1 MNEVIGRIFKFEK
14 HVFARHAD
22 LYGRLATDGQSPKA
36 LMISCADSRI
46 VPELILQAEPGDL
59 FVTRNAGNIVPPFA
73 QANGGVSSAVEYAV
87 LALGVTDIIVCGHS
101 GCGAM
106 EALLRPGA
114 LDEMPN
120 VAAWLRHS
128 HAAQGVVRECYP
140 DLERRRTAARAGA
153 RERRLPARAS
163 AHAPVGRR
171 RHRARADRSARLVR
185 RHPRRLDSRAGWAR
199 GALHGGAGR
208 LRRCRSRSRMQR
220 VSRPTTRSSAAPEVT
235 HAWLQ

>member
-1 MNEVIGRIFKFEK
+1 MNEVIGRVFKFEK

-22 LYGRLATDGQSPKA
+22 LYNRLATNGQNPKA

-73 QANGGVSSAVEYAV
+73 QMNGGVSSAVEYAV

-106 EALLRPGA
+106 EALLKPGA

-128 HAAQGVVRECYP
+128 HAAQGVVKNCYP
-140 DLERRRTAARAGA
+140 DLTEHRDRLRALTLENIVCQLAHLRTHPSVAAAI
-153 RERRLPARAS
+153 
-163 AHAPVGRR
+163 
-171 RHRARADRSARLVR
+171 
-185 RHPRRLDSRAGWAR
+185 AR
-199 GALHGGAGR
+199 GQIALHGWYVDIHSGAILALDERKGHFTPVRDDIPLPVAIPHAAR
-208 LRRCRSRSRMQR
+208 L
-220 VSRPTTRSSAAPEVT
+220 AAHQT
-235 HAWLQ
+235 LDRTA

>member
-1 MNEVIGRIFKFEK
+1 MNEVIGRVFKFEK

-22 LYGRLATDGQSPKA
+22 LYNRLATNGQSPKA

-87 LALGVTDIIVCGHS
+87 VALGVTDIIVCGHS

-106 EALLRPGA
+106 EALTREGS

-128 HAAQGVVRECYP
+128 HAACSVLKHCYA
-140 DLERRRTAARAGA
+140 DLDDK
-153 RERRLPARAS
+153 S
-163 AHAPVGRR
+163 
-171 RHRARADRSARLVR
+171 
-185 RHPRRLDSRAGWAR
+185 
-199 GALHGGAGR
+199 R
-208 LRRCRSRSRMQR
+208 LRALTLEN
-220 VSRPTTRSSAAPEVT
+220 VVA
-235 HAWLQ
+235 

>member
-1 MNEVIGRIFKFEK
+1 MNEVIGRVFKFEK

-22 LYGRLATDGQSPKA
+22 LYGRLATNGQSPKA

-87 LALGVTDIIVCGHS
+87 LALDVTDIIVCGHS

-128 HAAQGVVRECYP
+128 HAAQGVVRNCYS
-140 DLERRRTAARAGA
+140 DLDDKERVRVLSLENIVCQLAHLRTHPSVAAGI
-153 RERRLPARAS
+153 
-163 AHAPVGRR
+163 
-171 RHRARADRSARLVR
+171 
-185 RHPRRLDSRAGWAR
+185 AR
-199 GALHGGAGR
+199 GKIALHGWFVDIHSGSILALDGR
-208 LRRCRSRSRMQR
+208 SGHFAPVRDDAPLPIALPHAARLAASQTLQRS
-220 VSRPTTRSSAAPEVT
+220 A
-235 HAWLQ
+235 

>member
-1 MNEVIGRIFKFEK
+1 MNELIGRIFKFEK

-22 LYGRLATDGQSPKA
+22 LYSRLATNGQSPKA

-106 EALLRPGA
+106 EALTRPGA
-114 LDEMPN
+114 LDDMPN
-120 VAAWLRHS
+120 VAAWLRHA
-128 HAAQGVVRECYP
+128 HAAQDVVRNCYP
-140 DLERRRTAARAGA
+140 DLDD
-153 RERRLPARAS
+153 
-163 AHAPVGRR
+163 
-171 RHRARADRSARLVR
+171 ADRLRVLALENIVCQLGHLRT
-185 RHPRRLDSRAGWAR
+185 HPAVAAGIAR
-199 GALHGGAGR
+199 GKIALHGWFVDIHAGSILALDDQKGRFTLVRDDSPLPIALPHAPR
-208 LRRCRSRSRMQR
+208 LAASETLKRS
-220 VSRPTTRSSAAPEVT
+220 A
-235 HAWLQ
+235 

>member
-1 MNEVIGRIFKFEK
+1 MNAVIGRIFEFEK

-22 LYGRLATDGQSPKA
+22 MYGRLATNGQSPKA

-59 FVTRNAGNIVPPFA
+59 FVTRNAGNIVPPFS
-73 QANGGVSSAVEYAV
+73 QANGGVSSAVEYGV

-106 EALLRPGA
+106 EALLKPGS

-128 HAAQGVVRECYP
+128 QAAQGVVRNCYP
-140 DLERRRTAARAGA
+140 DISDKDRLRVLALENIVCQLAHLRTHPSVAAGI
-153 RERRLPARAS
+153 
-163 AHAPVGRR
+163 
-171 RHRARADRSARLVR
+171 
-185 RHPRRLDSRAGWAR
+185 AR
-199 GALHGGAGR
+199 GTLALHGWFVDIHAGSILALDEEHGHFTPVRDDSPLPIALPHAAR
-208 LRRCRSRSRMQR
+208 LAASKTLARS
-220 VSRPTTRSSAAPEVT
+220 A
-235 HAWLQ
+235 

>member
-1 MNEVIGRIFKFEK
+1 MNEVISRIFNFEK

-22 LYGRLATDGQSPKA
+22 MYGRLATNGQSPKA

-46 VPELILQAEPGDL
+46 VPEIILQAQPGDL

-87 LALGVTDIIVCGHS
+87 VALGVTDIIVCGHS

-106 EALLRPGA
+106 EGLLKPGA

-128 HAAQGVVRECYP
+128 HAAQGVVRNCYP
-140 DLERRRTAARAGA
+140 DLDDKDRVRVLTLENIVCQLAHLRTHPSVAAGI
-153 RERRLPARAS
+153 
-163 AHAPVGRR
+163 
-171 RHRARADRSARLVR
+171 
-185 RHPRRLDSRAGWAR
+185 AR
-199 GALHGGAGR
+199 GKVALHGWFVDIHSGSILALDEQKGFFTAVKDDAPLPIALPHGAR
-208 LRRCRSRSRMQR
+208 LAASELLKRS
-220 VSRPTTRSSAAPEVT
+220 A
-235 HAWLQ
+235 

>member
-22 LYGRLATDGQSPKA
+22 LYSRLATNGQSPKA

-73 QANGGVSSAVEYAV
+73 TLNGGVSSAVEYGV
-87 LALGVTDIIVCGHS
+87 IALGVTDIIVCGHS

-106 EALLRPGA
+106 EALLKPGS

-128 HAAQGVVRECYP
+128 HAAQSVVRNCYANL
-140 DLERRRTAARAGA
+140 DDHRDRLRALTLENVVAQLNHLRTHPSVAAGIARGQIALHGWYVDIHSGSILALDGQTGQFTQVSDDRA
-153 RERRLPARAS
+153 LPIALP
-163 AHAPVGRR
+163 H
-171 RHRARADRSARLVR
+171 SARL
-185 RHPRRLDSRAGWAR
+185 
-199 GALHGGAGR
+199 
-208 LRRCRSRSRMQR
+208 
-220 VSRPTTRSSAAPEVT
+220 AAHET
-235 HAWLQ
+235 FKRTG